1 MNTFQKLTLLITA
14 LLFTAAIPAIAQI
27 NQTVKFDAPFA
38 FYAGN
43 AELPAGSYT
52 VTHPEDNADV
62 LLLENDDR
70 SQSAFVECRTVDTNS
85 APNDTEVAFNKYGK
99 TDFLSRI
106 WLQGE
111 SSAMEILPSMA
122 EKTAARSSAAVQHSL
137 SAEKVRA
144 EGQMNTKAQR

>member
-1 MNTFQKLTLLITA
+1 MNTFHKLTVLMSFVLLLI
-14 LLFTAAIPAIAQI
+14 AIPAMAQI

-52 VTHPEDNADV
+52 VTHSADNLDV
-62 LLLENDDR
+62 LLVENDDR
-70 SQSAFVECRTVDTNS
+70 TQSAFVECRTVDTNS
-85 APNDTEVAFNKYGK
+85 APNDTEVAFNKYGM

-111 SSAMEILPSMA
+111 SSAMEIQPSMA
-122 EKTAARSSAAVQHSL
+122 EKKAAQSS
-137 SAEKVRA
+137 
-144 EGQMNTKAQR
+144 